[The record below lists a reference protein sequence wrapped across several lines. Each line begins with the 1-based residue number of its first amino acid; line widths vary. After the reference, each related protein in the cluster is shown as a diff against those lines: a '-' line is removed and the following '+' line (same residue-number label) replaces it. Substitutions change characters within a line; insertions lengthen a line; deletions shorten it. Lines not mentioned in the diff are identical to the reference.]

1 MFGLRCRSSA
11 KKLEWQVVQMEA
23 KQLQI
28 INEVT
33 KVENLADLF
42 ARKDDTSSSTN
53 TSDMEIRR
61 SPINPTNIKV
71 VGVGGGGG
79 NAVNR
84 MIKAGLSGVEFWLMN
99 TDLQVLEQGRTQNK
113 IQLGAKSTAGLGAG
127 GDPSVGEKAAEEAQQ
142 EITQAL
148 EGADMVFITA
158 GMGGGTGTGAAP
170 VVAKIAKELGILTI
184 GVVTKPFS
192 WEGKKR
198 QNQAVQGLEKLRE
211 AVDAVIVVP
220 NDKLLQVV
228 DRQVSL
234 TDSFIIVDEV
244 LLRGVQGISDII
256 TVPGLINVDFAD
268 VKNVMQAS
276 GSALMGI
283 GRGQGEGRAVK
294 AAEIAINSQLL
305 ETSINGAS
313 GVIVNIT
320 GGPDMTLHEITDAAN
335 IIHNAVLDD
344 ATVIVGTAVN
354 ENIQGEIQVTVIA
367 TGFELKNQ
375 MPEEKTEVKQLR
387 PEDFFSNTALTSS
400 STTNNNSMFTSSSM
414 GSLSSNPT
422 PVRRAESSSFY
433 NIEIP
438 DFLKK

>member
-1 MFGLRCRSSA
+1 
-11 KKLEWQVVQMEA
+11 MENFVSD
-23 KQLQI
+23 I
-28 INEVT
+28 
-33 KVENLADLF
+33 F
-42 ARKDDTSSSTN
+42 ARKDESTQTPVSRN
-53 TSDMEIRR
+53 GA
-61 SPINPTNIKV
+61 NPTNIKV

-84 MIKAGLSGVEFWLMN
+84 MIKAGLSNVEFWLMN
-99 TDLQVLEQGRTQNK
+99 TDLQVLEYGQTKNK
-113 IQLGAKSTAGLGAG
+113 IQLGSSSTNGLGAG
-127 GDPSVGEKAAEEAQQ
+127 GDPAIGEKAAEEAQQ
-142 EITQAL
+142 EITRAL

-170 VVAKIAKELGILTI
+170 VVAKIAKQLGILTVA
-184 GVVTKPFS
+184 VVTKPFS

-211 AVDAVIVVP
+211 AVDAVIVIP

-228 DRQVSL
+228 DRQVTL
-234 TDSFIIVDEV
+234 QESFIIVDEV

-256 TVPGLINVDFAD
+256 TIPGMINVDFAD
-268 VKNVMQAS
+268 VRSVMQAS

-283 GRGQGEGRAVK
+283 GRGQGEGRAIK

-335 IIHNAVLDD
+335 IIHDAVLDD
-344 ATVIVGTAVN
+344 ATVIIGTSVN

-367 TGFELKNQ
+367 TGFELKNTL
-375 MPEEKTEVKQLR
+375 PEQKVEAKLNAA
-387 PEDFFSNTALTSS
+387 DFFASSGSFNQPRRTSFPEVS
-400 STTNNNSMFTSSSM
+400 PSFT
-414 GSLSSNPT
+414 
-422 PVRRAESSSFY
+422 

-438 DFLKK
+438 DFLRK